1 MNGSANNPV
10 CRENRLSRRAKWLY
24 SIFKRVGDSLSS
36 RIELL
41 KTAPSTP
48 VIARDS
54 LMATK
59 IVFGF
64 NRCGSLC
71 RLNRYLRRAK
81 RPYSDYTGPGS
92 SPTNPGP
99 VGRGYLQ
106 YHWQLV
112 GVIGCRLNTT
122 RDTAFCRVNSVFR
135 RAKRPN
141 SVRGTPT
148 SRAGHVVGVPV
159 WKSSATNA
167 PEISTLRTGTNRTSR
182 KLRPIFPLSVGGRP
196 PQETR
201 PIVPVLVV
209 GGDSISFLVLVD
221 DLYARVGEDWRA
233 DRISPVVGMSSE
245 SSILTTI
252 HQTSSAVS
260 TARRHA
266 RGAR

>member
-135 RAKRPN
+135 RAKRP
-141 SVRGTPT
+141 SLVRETPT
-148 SRAGHVVGVPV
+148 SRAGHVVGGTGMEVV
-159 WKSSATNA
+159 SSRCAQDIDVTDWYKQNEPENPTYFCPLAGWTTSPKDRTNCT
-167 PEISTLRTGTNRTSR
+167 PTPFS
-182 KLRPIFPLSVGGRP
+182 
-196 PQETR
+196 
-201 PIVPVLVV
+201 
-209 GGDSISFLVLVD
+209 
-221 DLYARVGEDWRA
+221 
-233 DRISPVVGMSSE
+233 
-245 SSILTTI
+245 
-252 HQTSSAVS
+252 
-260 TARRHA
+260 
-266 RGAR
+266 